1 MGRLAAIVIPPAV
14 DGRIAVVGVCGSGKS
29 TLAVALRLHGYD
41 ARECAQEHSYIPD
54 MWQRISRPRILVYL
68 AASHSMV
75 LSRLCT
81 YVTAELYQEQIAKL
95 AHAREH
101 ASIYVNTDILATEQV
116 LLRVLENLALYR
128 IEPGECEGKALP

>member
-29 TLAVALRLHGYD
+29 TLAAALRLHGYD

-54 MWQRISRPRILVYL
+54 MWQRISRPQVLVYL
-68 AASHSMV
+68 AASLNVV
-75 LSRLCT
+75 LSRLCS
-81 YVTAELYQEQIAKL
+81 YVTIELYQEQLTKL

-101 ASIYVNTDILATEQV
+101 ASIYVNTDNLSADQV
-116 LLRVLENLALYR
+116 LSQV
-128 IEPGECEGKALP
+128 ITGFEPYHIGRG